1 MSILVPKIRV
11 QTVSNDTGAC
21 FKYRLQ
27 EPVKAVEAS
36 DREFIF
42 SHVPQLNTDMA
53 SRYDIVIFQRPLSRV
68 VADSISYLQS
78 KGVKVIVDIDDD
90 FEAVHRK
97 NAAFAN
103 IQPRNNPDSNWE
115 WLILACKRAD
125 LVTTS
130 TEYLASKYK
139 SNTGGAIVLPN
150 FLPNDILSVN
160 GAQHRGRVRI
170 GWTGRVM
177 THPNDLPM
185 VGSSV
190 KKAVKKLGADFVIV
204 GDGLGV
210 PEQAKLEK
218 HEVHV
223 TGNVPIDSYYKT
235 VADNI
240 DIGIAPLEPS
250 EFNQAK
256 CLDKGTKV
264 LTQTGVRNII
274 DVQVGDKVYD
284 RHGSLREVVG
294 RSAESARVGLKITT
308 EDGYTVSLSREH
320 RLLVNNRWV
329 RGSDITVGDILHLST
344 VSHAAHEYVKVNW
357 PSDSRMTRGAE
368 MSGQEFTAKEDAPQ
382 ITITPRWGRVLGAF
396 CGDGSFSGKTAI
408 CFSCDGIDRDWI
420 ELLANDI
427 DQIGVRATNVEKKM
441 FNGTTLR
448 KRDIRIAS
456 AHLIRF
462 LQSLGLSY
470 YKENGHP
477 KRLVKV
483 PDVIWNSPLDV
494 VAEFLSGYFE
504 ADGTTHSSGV
514 SATSKDIDFLQDI
527 QKLLLMF
534 GIQSKLT
541 QKKSH
546 SQNGY
551 EGVYG
556 LLTLGKYASIIFQ
569 ERIGFKSQRK
579 RDKLSTIC
587 SRKPS
592 NAVKDMRFKQKIV
605 SIEEVEITPVDIQV
619 EGEEFIAN
627 GFVSHNSYLKM
638 LEYSGLGI
646 PSIGSPTA
654 ENILLNEDGIGIL
667 AHTQAEWSRAF
678 SLLISNERKREQL
691 GQEARR
697 VVKDKY
703 TLNKNAYMWADTW
716 KSLVGRGLT
725 V

>member
-1 MSILVPKIRV
+1 MRTVSILIPKIRV
-11 QTVSNDTGAC
+11 QTVSNDTGGC

-68 VADSISYLQS
+68 VADSISYLQN

-97 NAAFAN
+97 NTAFAN
-103 IQPRNNPDSNWE
+103 IQPRNNPDFNWE

-139 SNTGGAIVLPN
+139 SNTGGSVVLPN

-210 PEQAKLEK
+210 PEQVKLEK

-223 TGNVPIDSYYKT
+223 TGNVPIDRYYKT

-250 EFNQAK
+250 EFNEAK
-256 CLDKGTKV
+256 
-264 LTQTGVRNII
+264 
-274 DVQVGDKVYD
+274 
-284 RHGSLREVVG
+284 
-294 RSAESARVGLKITT
+294 
-308 EDGYTVSLSREH
+308 
-320 RLLVNNRWV
+320 
-329 RGSDITVGDILHLST
+329 
-344 VSHAAHEYVKVNW
+344 
-357 PSDSRMTRGAE
+357 
-368 MSGQEFTAKEDAPQ
+368 
-382 ITITPRWGRVLGAF
+382 
-396 CGDGSFSGKTAI
+396 
-408 CFSCDGIDRDWI
+408 
-420 ELLANDI
+420 
-427 DQIGVRATNVEKKM
+427 
-441 FNGTTLR
+441 
-448 KRDIRIAS
+448 
-456 AHLIRF
+456 
-462 LQSLGLSY
+462 
-470 YKENGHP
+470 
-477 KRLVKV
+477 
-483 PDVIWNSPLDV
+483 
-494 VAEFLSGYFE
+494 
-504 ADGTTHSSGV
+504 
-514 SATSKDIDFLQDI
+514 
-527 QKLLLMF
+527 
-534 GIQSKLT
+534 
-541 QKKSH
+541 
-546 SQNGY
+546 
-551 EGVYG
+551 
-556 LLTLGKYASIIFQ
+556 
-569 ERIGFKSQRK
+569 
-579 RDKLSTIC
+579 
-587 SRKPS
+587 S
-592 NAVKDMRFKQKIV
+592 N
-605 SIEEVEITPVDIQV
+605 
-619 EGEEFIAN
+619 
-627 GFVSHNSYLKM
+627 LKM

-654 ENILLNEDGIGIL
+654 ENILLNEDGIGII